1 MRKAVLTF
9 TTMLFVI
16 GTIGSNIGPALVD
29 NHPSLVLALSSRNRN
44 LFGSVPYIDVIPYA
58 AIGFVRIL
66 IAGIALYF
74 VGRWYGQKAL
84 GWVEGNLGE
93 LPAIYR
99 WTEKAVDKGGSI
111 ALVLMPG
118 SNVVCLLL
126 GHKHMSIKRF
136 VPLLSIGIVIKLVVL
151 RLGGDQFEDQIRSFL
166 KGIEQYQWYVV
177 AALFGLSFFQSMR
190 KGRGKRIIF
199 NIFPS
204 IDTPTCATS
213 TRTFNELAAS
223 LDNTEV
229 YCVSAD
235 LPFAQG
241 RFCGAEGISNVKTAS
256 SFRTNFG
263 SAFGLTLTSGVL
275 KGILARAVVV
285 ADEKG
290 KVLHTELVSEIAN
303 EPNYV
308 AAINSLR

>member
-1 MRKAVLTF
+1 MAAKKKSKKVAKKATKKSVKKKTAKKSAKKSSKKKTAKKSVKKAAKKSPAKKKA
-9 TTMLFVI
+9 TTVTLGGNPVAI
-16 GTIGSNIGPALVD
+16 SGS
-29 NHPSLVLALSSRNRN
+29 
-44 LFGSVPYIDVIPYA
+44 
-58 AIGFVRIL
+58 
-66 IAGIALYF
+66 
-74 VGRWYGQKAL
+74 
-84 GWVEGNLGE
+84 
-93 LPAIYR
+93 LPA
-99 WTEKAVDKGGSI
+99 KGSTLPKFELTTG
-111 ALVLMPG
+111 
-118 SNVVCLLL
+118 
-126 GHKHMSIKRF
+126 
-136 VPLLSIGIVIKLVVL
+136 KL
-151 RLGGDQFEDQIRSFL
+151 QEINNNSL
-166 KGIEQYQWYVV
+166 K
-177 AALFGLSFFQSMR
+177 
-190 KGRGKRIIF
+190 GKRIIF

-241 RFCGAEGISNVKTAS
+241 RFCGSEGLANVKTAS
-256 SFRTNFG
+256 TFRTNFG
-263 SAFGLTLTSGVL
+263 SAFGVTLTSGVL
-275 KGILARAVVV
+275 KGTLARAVVV

>member
-1 MRKAVLTF
+1 MAAKKKSKKVAKKATKKSVKKKAAKKTVKKSAKKSTKKASKKKTAKKSPAKKK
-9 TTMLFVI
+9 TTTVTL
-16 GTIGSNIGPALVD
+16 GGNPANLIGS
-29 NHPSLVLALSSRNRN
+29 
-44 LFGSVPYIDVIPYA
+44 
-58 AIGFVRIL
+58 
-66 IAGIALYF
+66 
-74 VGRWYGQKAL
+74 
-84 GWVEGNLGE
+84 
-93 LPAIYR
+93 LPA
-99 WTEKAVDKGGSI
+99 KGASLPKFELTTG
-111 ALVLMPG
+111 
-118 SNVVCLLL
+118 
-126 GHKHMSIKRF
+126 
-136 VPLLSIGIVIKLVVL
+136 KL
-151 RLGGDQFEDQIRSFL
+151 QEINNNSL
-166 KGIEQYQWYVV
+166 K
-177 AALFGLSFFQSMR
+177 
-190 KGRGKRIIF
+190 GKRIIF

-241 RFCGAEGISNVKTAS
+241 RFCGSEGLANVKTAS
-256 SFRTNFG
+256 TFRTNFG
-263 SAFGLTLTSGVL
+263 SAFGVTLTSGVL
-275 KGILARAVVV
+275 KGTLARAIVV